1 MIDITYTMK
10 NGDTFSKLNNII
22 ISYVDNAYVLKV
34 TLCEV
39 MCNISYVNTKF
50 LRLKN
55 HFFCFSVD
63 MRIFSFNLILAMD
76 FLNKIAEFMTTG
88 LTDVTPPTPKE
99 EIKLIKSQTEK
110 SAATVNVSKIDFSF
124 PLKCKLI

>member
-1 MIDITYTMK
+1 
-10 NGDTFSKLNNII
+10 
-22 ISYVDNAYVLKV
+22 
-34 TLCEV
+34 
-39 MCNISYVNTKF
+39 
-50 LRLKN
+50 
-55 HFFCFSVD
+55 

-88 LTDVTPPTPKE
+88 LTDVTPTTPKE

-124 PLKCKLI
+124 LLKCKLI